1 MHQATN
7 SKITIIGGGLAG
19 LTLGI
24 GLRQHAVDVALQE
37 AGNLPR
43 HRVCG
48 EFICGKGAATLT
60 AMGLESLMADAVVH
74 NEVHWYHRN
83 RKLFQQKL
91 PSPAIGI
98 SRYLLDQ
105 RLADYFTRKGGQLH
119 CHQRVSIDAAF
130 TREEGSVFCN
140 GRQRAAG
147 KPRWLGMK
155 LHLKSTPYPREN
167 GLAVHLGDGCYV
179 GLSAIENGQHNL
191 CGLFRLR
198 PGIEG
203 GKLQRLMR
211 YLEACGLYALRR
223 IVEKS
228 EPDESSF
235 CAVSALDF
243 SPPSLVPGRLT
254 LGDQMGMIAPF
265 TGNGMSIALESA
277 RMAVAPLVD
286 YAYQRCSWGEATD
299 TIQQHLSKRFSMR
312 INVARWLHP
321 LLLNSPSQAGLGY
334 LGRWHLLPL
343 NPLFKLT
350 H

>member
-1 MHQATN
+1 MHQA
-7 SKITIIGGGLAG
+7 SDSDITIIGGGLAG

-24 GLRQHAVDVALQE
+24 GLRQHGVAVSLQE
-37 AGNLPR
+37 AGSLPR

-60 AMGLESLMADAVVH
+60 AMGLESLMADAVLH
-74 NEVHWYHRN
+74 DQVHWYRGG

-91 PSPAIGI
+91 PSPATGI

-105 RLADYFTRKGGQLH
+105 RLADFFIREGGQLH
-119 CHQRVSIDAAF
+119 CNHRVSLEPGTIPG
-130 TREEGSVFCN
+130 EGSVFCN

-155 LHLKSTPYPREN
+155 LHLKSAPHAHTN
-167 GLAVHLGDGCYV
+167 GLSVYLGDGCYV
-179 GLSAIENGQHNL
+179 GLSAIENGQRNL

-203 GKLQRLMR
+203 GKLLRLLH
-211 YLEACGLYALRR
+211 YLDACGLYALRR
-223 IVEKS
+223 ILEES
-228 EPDESSF
+228 ELDESSF
-235 CAVSALDF
+235 CAVTALDF
-243 SPPSLVPGRLT
+243 SPPSYSPGRLT

-277 RMAVAPLVD
+277 RMAIAPLVD
-286 YAYQRCSWGEATD
+286 YAYQRCSWSEATH
-299 TIQQHLSKRFSMR
+299 TIQQHFSNRFSMR
-312 INVARWLHP
+312 MNIARWLHP
-321 LLLNSPSQAGLGY
+321 LLLNSRSQAGLGY

>member
-1 MHQATN
+1 VHQAIN
-7 SKITIIGGGLAG
+7 SDITIIGGGLAG

-24 GLRQHAVDVALQE
+24 GLRQQGVAVSLQE
-37 AGNLPR
+37 AGSLPR

-74 NEVHWYHRN
+74 NQVRWYLRD
-83 RKLFQQKL
+83 RQLFQQKL

-98 SRYLLDQ
+98 SRYVLDQ
-105 RLADYFTRKGGQLH
+105 RLADFFIRKGGQLN
-119 CHQRVSIDAAF
+119 CNQRLSLEAGI
-130 TREEGSVFCN
+130 THGEGKVFCN
-140 GRQRAAG
+140 GRQRATG

-155 LHLKSTPYPREN
+155 LHLKSSPHAHAK
-167 GLAVHLGDGCYV
+167 GLSVYLGDGCYV
-179 GLSAIENGQHNL
+179 GLSAIENGQLNL

-198 PGIEG
+198 PGIQG
-203 GKLQRLMR
+203 GKLQRLLH
-211 YLEACGLYALRR
+211 YLDASGLHALRR
-223 IVEKS
+223 ILEES
-228 EPDESSF
+228 ELDESSF
-235 CAVSALDF
+235 CAVTALDF

-277 RMAVAPLVD
+277 RMAIAPLVD
-286 YAYQRCSWGEATD
+286 YAYQRCNWNEAAD
-299 TIQQHLSKRFSMR
+299 RIQQGLGQRFSMR
-312 INVARWLHP
+312 MNVARWLHP
-321 LLLNSPSQAGLGY
+321 LLLNSPSQAALGY